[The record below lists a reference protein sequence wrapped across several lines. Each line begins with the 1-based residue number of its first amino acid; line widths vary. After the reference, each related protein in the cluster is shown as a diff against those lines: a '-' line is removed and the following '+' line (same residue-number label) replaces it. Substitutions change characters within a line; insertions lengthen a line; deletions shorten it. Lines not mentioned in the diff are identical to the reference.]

1 MVSNLTLQQLRYVIE
16 VAECG
21 SISAASQNLFVSQ
34 PTLSGA
40 IKEVERELGVEVFN
54 RTNRGITPTNAGV
67 EFIGYARQVLAQM
80 ELLEERYSAFG
91 GSNAEHFSVS
101 SQHYAFSVS
110 SFIDLCEDS
119 SSDSYDFHIR
129 ETRTSEVIE
138 DVQFHRSE
146 IGVLYYCKFNK
157 KVLEKA
163 FSDAS
168 LEFVPLFV
176 AEPHVF
182 VGEGHPLAKKSIIK
196 PEDLT
201 DYARYSFEQGTDNSF
216 YYFEEPLSHLPHKK
230 MISMSDRGTLT
241 NLLTQYDGYTI
252 STGVLS
258 DEMTDGIVA
267 IPLDSDEVMTVG
279 YLMHAERGLSDLAQ
293 RYIEKLRGRIA
304 ANPTV
309 KQYIAKER

>member
-40 IKEVERELGVEVFN
+40 IKEVEKELGVEVFN

-80 ELLEERYSAFG
+80 DLLEQRYNSLA
-91 GSNAEHFSVS
+91 GSSAEHFSVS
-101 SQHYAFSVS
+101 SQHYAFSVGA
-110 SFIDLCEDS
+110 FIDLCEECTA
-119 SSDSYDFHIR
+119 DSYDFNIR

-138 DVQFHRSE
+138 DVQFYRSE
-146 IGVLYYCKFNK
+146 IGVLYYCKFNR

-168 LEFVPLFV
+168 LEFVPLFT
-176 AEPHVF
+176 AKPHVF
-182 VGEGHPLAKKSIIK
+182 VGEGHPLTQLSCIK
-196 PEDLT
+196 PEDLEN
-201 DYARYSFEQGTDNSF
+201 YSRYSFEQGTDNSF

-230 MISMSDRGTLT
+230 TIHMSDRGTLT
-241 NLLTQYDGYTI
+241 NLLTQHDGYTI

-267 IPLDSDEVMTVG
+267 IPLDSDEVMTIG
-279 YLMHAERGLSDLAQ
+279 YLMHAERGLSELAQ

-309 KQYIAKER
+309 KTYIEERA

>member
-21 SISAASQNLFVSQ
+21 SISAASQSLFVSQ

-40 IKEVERELGVEVFN
+40 IKEVEKELGVAVFN
-54 RTNRGITPTNAGV
+54 RTNRGITPTNEGV

-80 ELLEERYSAFG
+80 DLLEQRYNSLSNGSAD
-91 GSNAEHFSVS
+91 HFSVS
-101 SQHYAFSVS
+101 SQHYAFTVS
-110 SFIDLCEDS
+110 AFIDLCDECQS
-119 SSDSYDFHIR
+119 ESYDFHIR
-129 ETRTSEVIE
+129 ETRTSEIIQ

-146 IGVLYYCKFNK
+146 IGVLYCSDFNR
-157 KVLEKA
+157 KVLEKV
-163 FSDAS
+163 FTDAS
-168 LEFVPLFV
+168 LEFVPLFI
-176 AEPHVF
+176 AKPHVF
-182 VGEGHPLAKKSIIK
+182 VGEGHPLTSKSIIK
-196 PEDLT
+196 PEDLA

-230 MISMSDRGTLT
+230 TIHMSDRGTLT

-267 IPLDSDEVMTVG
+267 IPLDSDETMTVG
-279 YLMHAERGLSDLAQ
+279 YLMHAERGLSDLAE

-309 KQYIAKER
+309 KTYIAEEG